1 MRARTKPRL
10 KMDNRLKKICTQMHP
25 IRTQLEKMTENFLNN
40 LSNSM
45 AIANLSRYIPVN
57 YDKKRAYS
65 FNLCKPLI
73 LLVGREGIE
82 PSTY

>member
-1 MRARTKPRL
+1 MRTRTKARL
-10 KMDNRLKKICTQMHP
+10 KMGNRLKKICTQMHP
-25 IRTQLEKMTENFLNN
+25 RCTQLEKMTENFLNN
-40 LSNSM
+40 PSNSM
-45 AIANLSRYIPVN
+45 AIGNLSRYMPVN

-65 FNLCKPLI
+65 FNACKPLI